1 MALVGVAFDIRCRV
15 CVYVTVRSAAR
26 FDIATCLSRIIRVG
40 VLVLVVRLAIRFV
53 VYVTAGPIR
62 IFSVGVVALAG
73 VLLTVRVVVGRY
85 VSFLRVGVPLA
96 SIFAVA
102 ALLVGVLVGVFAI
115 ATPLVSLLAGPARVV
130 RIAFAGVIAV
140 EIADA

>member
-1 MALVGVAFDIRCRV
+1 MCL
-15 CVYVTVRSAAR
+15 YVTVRSAAR
-26 FDIATCLSRIIRVG
+26 FDITTCLSRIIRVG

-53 VYVTAGPIR
+53 VNVTAGPIR

-96 SIFAVA
+96 S
-102 ALLVGVLVGVFAI
+102 VFAI
-115 ATPLVSLLAGPARVV
+115 AAVLVGLLAGPARLV
-130 RIAFAGVIAV
+130 RIAVARVVALGTARCSGARPQPGLMIVTA
-140 EIADA
+140 

>member
-1 MALVGVAFDIRCRV
+1 
-15 CVYVTVRSAAR
+15 AAR
-26 FDIATCLSRIIRVG
+26 FDITTRLSRIIRVS
-40 VLVLVVRLAIRFV
+40 VLVLVVRLAIRFM

-62 IFSVGVVALAG
+62 VFGAGVVALAG

-85 VSFLRVGVPLA
+85 VSFLRVGVLLA

-102 ALLVGVLVGVFAI
+102 TLLVGVFAVAALI
-115 ATPLVSLLAGPARVV
+115 VGVFAVAAPLVGLLAGPARVV

-140 EIADA
+140 EIARCLRACRHRG